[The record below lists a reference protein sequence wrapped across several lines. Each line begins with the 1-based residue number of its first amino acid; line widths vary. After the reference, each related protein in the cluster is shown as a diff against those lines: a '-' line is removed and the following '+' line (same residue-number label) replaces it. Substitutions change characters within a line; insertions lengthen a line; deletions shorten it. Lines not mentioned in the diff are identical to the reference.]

1 MGQVRSL
8 FRGYAID
15 DPDPGR
21 VLERANT
28 ALAHLLPDVLASVV
42 YAVLD
47 PATGDL
53 SYANAGHPPPLV
65 TTGTGHA
72 EYLDDTAGTMLG
84 ACTATSF
91 TTGHRLLRP
100 GARLLLY
107 TDGLIEDRYR
117 DISDGLAILAETLR
131 RSGPS
136 SAGQTCADVHAALL
150 GTVRRDDDVCLLLA
164 RFTGARGG
172 RNPSVARLG

>member
-1 MGQVRSL
+1 M
-8 FRGYAID
+8 
-15 DPDPGR
+15 
-21 VLERANT
+21 LERANT
-28 ALAHLLPDVLASVV
+28 AVAQLLPDVLASVV

-65 TTGTGHA
+65 TTGAGHA

-91 TTGHRLLRP
+91 TTGHRRLRP

-107 TDGLIEDRYR
+107 TDGLIEDRYH
-117 DISDGLAILAETLR
+117 DISEGLAILAETLR
-131 RSGPS
+131 RSGQAQPGRHAPTCTRHSSVPS
-136 SAGQTCADVHAALL
+136 
-150 GTVRRDDDVCLLLA
+150 GTTTYASC
-164 RFTGARGG
+164 
-172 RNPSVARLG
+172 

>member
-1 MGQVRSL
+1 MRSTTPTQ
-8 FRGYAID
+8 A
-15 DPDPGR
+15 R

-65 TTGTGHA
+65 STGTGHA

-84 ACTATSF
+84 ACTAASF

-150 GTVRRDDDVCLLLA
+150 GTARRDDDVCLLIA
-164 RFTGARGG
+164 RFTGAR
-172 RNPSVARLG
+172 